1 MESDLDVDDASS
13 HDNELAAIAGGA
25 FGGAIDN
32 ALLAQAN
39 YSHCGKLLIYGP
51 GAVIQSEF
59 LMYFIN
65 SLFFSSCEESV
76 TVAIIFSAIQQ

>member
-1 MESDLDVDDASS
+1 MARAV
-13 HDNELAAIAGGA
+13 IAGAA

-39 YSHCGKLLIYGP
+39 YSHCGVHKSKLLIYGP

-65 SLFFSSCEESV
+65 SLFFFSCEESV
-76 TVAIIFSAIQQ
+76 TVAIIFSAIQQRY

>member
-1 MESDLDVDDASS
+1 MARDVLQGA
-13 HDNELAAIAGGA
+13 A

-32 ALLAQAN
+32 ALLAQA
-39 YSHCGKLLIYGP
+39 SWRAEYGM

-65 SLFFSSCEESV
+65 
-76 TVAIIFSAIQQ
+76 

>member
-39 YSHCGKLLIYGP
+39 YSHCGVHKSKLL
-51 GAVIQSEF
+51 
-59 LMYFIN
+59 MY
-65 SLFFSSCEESV
+65 
-76 TVAIIFSAIQQ
+76 